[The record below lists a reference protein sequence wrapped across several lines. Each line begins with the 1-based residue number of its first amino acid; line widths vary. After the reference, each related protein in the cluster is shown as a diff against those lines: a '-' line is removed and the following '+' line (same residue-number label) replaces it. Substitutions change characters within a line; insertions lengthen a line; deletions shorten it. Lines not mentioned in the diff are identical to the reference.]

1 MKCSNCGQGIQKTW
15 SFCPNCGIRLNLR
28 ENIEAHP
35 PRGAEYLE
43 ERQEYYD
50 LVFKNFKILRSMGDI
65 LYGEAEPVRPRLND
79 FGHINILNLRKFSLS
94 CLSPEH
100 GYTLYKI
107 GKIIGHYLVN
117 AGIRNDPKI
126 GRLIDKLNKPEK
138 PWNIFENK
146 TLQKKCEEFWI
157 KLGIG
162 FIKLDDI
169 NREEGK
175 LKYIVKECSSP
186 RIHSTRPPC
195 FMEMGILSGMAEAL
209 FGRFWDGIE
218 HRCKSHGDPY
228 SEIEIYLH
236 DRKEEPVMELLTK
249 DESNSILN
257 EVVGL
262 MVDRSEIRSDRI
274 GDFFYIAID
283 QAMNY
288 LLVALSPGHAI
299 LSKHCGKICGERISR
314 EAKLRGINDAF
325 NYLRDLFLY
334 SGVGII
340 RIEERIGRIIIKM
353 DESIYASGV
362 ENIHMNLC
370 ISLAGFIEGA
380 LNEATDQKWEVTE
393 TKCIANG
400 HPNCEFQCKLIT

>member
-1 MKCSNCGQGIQKTW
+1 MKCSNCEQRIQKTW
-15 SFCPNCGIRLNLR
+15 NFCPQCGIKLNVTEDIR
-28 ENIEAHP
+28 AYP
-35 PRGAEYLE
+35 FKGTKYLE

-50 LVFKNFKILRSMGDI
+50 LIFNNFKILRNLGDV
-65 LYGEAEPVRPRLND
+65 LYRKAEPVRPKLND
-79 FGHINILNLRKFSLS
+79 VGHITILNLRKFSFPY
-94 CLSPEH
+94 LSPEH
-100 GYTLYKI
+100 GYALYKI

-117 AGIRNDPKI
+117 AGIRNDSRVGK
-126 GRLIDKLNKPEK
+126 LIDKLSKAEK
-138 PWNIFENK
+138 PWGIFENK
-146 TLQKKCEEFWI
+146 TLQKKCEESWI

-162 FIKLDDI
+162 LIKLDEI

-175 LKYIVKECSSP
+175 LKYILKECSSSK
-186 RIHSTRPPC
+186 IHSAKSPC
-195 FMEMGILSGMAEAL
+195 FMETGILSGMAEAL
-209 FGRFWDGIE
+209 FGKFWDGIE
-218 HRCKSHGDPY
+218 HKCRFLGDPY

-236 DRKEEPVMELLTK
+236 DREKEPMIELLTK

-257 EVVGL
+257 EIVGL
-262 MVDRSEIRSDRI
+262 TIDRSEIRSDKI

-314 EAKLRGINDAF
+314 EAELKGINDTL

-340 RIEERIGRIIIKM
+340 QVEERIDRIIIKM

-362 ENIHMNLC
+362 ENTHMNLC
-370 ISLAGFIEGA
+370 ISLAGFIEGV
-380 LNEATDQKWEVTE
+380 LNEATDQKWDVTE